1 MAKKNP
7 DRKNPAQAYHERFA
21 ATIIRQIRE
30 GTASWQKPWRRGETP
45 LPTNFATGK
54 PYRGGNTL
62 YLAARGQE
70 RGFSDNR
77 WATYRQIK
85 KAGGHVRKG
94 ERGEKILFFTRNARR
109 LKLDPKTGEP
119 ALDAKGRKQYEARAV
134 VRTYAV
140 FNVEQTRGLDLSR
153 DQPDADAPDWQAHR
167 KADAV
172 IQTQGVPLH
181 HVVGGDRAYYAL
193 KEDKIV
199 LPARAHFP
207 DADAYYATALHEL
220 GHATGHESR
229 LDRETLQKGVKAGF
243 GSPDYAREELRAEI
257 SAMMSGQELGVGH
270 RPQHGAAYVEG
281 WVKALDDNPREIYFA
296 AAEAQR
302 ISDHL
307 IEPVREQIKEIDNPA
322 PEPDEPL
329 DRAPERAPAEP
340 ALAQTAPQRIP
351 ATVPSR

>member
-1 MAKKNP
+1 MAKKKNP
-7 DRKNPAQAYHERFA
+7 AKNPAQAYHERFA

-30 GTASWQKPWRRGETP
+30 GVAPWQKPWRRGDTP
-45 LPTNFATGK
+45 LPANFATGN

-77 WATYRQIK
+77 WATYNQVK

-94 ERGEKILFFTRNARR
+94 ERGEKILFFSR
-109 LKLDPKTGEP
+109 
-119 ALDAKGRKQYEARAV
+119 DAKRLMRDKKNGDPVLNERGEKQYQARTI

-153 DQPDADAPDWQAHR
+153 DKPDAATPDWQAHR

-172 IQTQGVPLH
+172 MRAHGVPFQ

-193 KEDKIV
+193 KEDRIV

-220 GHATGHESR
+220 GHATGHEDR
-229 LDRETLQKGVKAGF
+229 LNREMLQKGVEAGF
-243 GSPDYAREELRAEI
+243 GSPEYAREELRAEI
-257 SAMMSGQELGVGH
+257 GAMMSGQRLGVGH
-270 RPQHGAAYVEG
+270 RPQHGAA
-281 WVKALDDNPREIYFA
+281 
-296 AAEAQR
+296 
-302 ISDHL
+302 
-307 IEPVREQIKEIDNPA
+307 
-322 PEPDEPL
+322 
-329 DRAPERAPAEP
+329 
-340 ALAQTAPQRIP
+340 
-351 ATVPSR
+351 